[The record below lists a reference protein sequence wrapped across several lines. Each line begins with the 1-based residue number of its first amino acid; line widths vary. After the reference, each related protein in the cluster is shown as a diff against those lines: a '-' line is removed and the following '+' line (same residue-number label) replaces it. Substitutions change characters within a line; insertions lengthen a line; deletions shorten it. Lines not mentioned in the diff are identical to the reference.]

1 MTQSRKERRRA
12 GRQPEGMRI
21 NMFRYLTVFTMIVLI
36 VIWLLQAV
44 FLEGIYQ
51 QTKKHE
57 IKNATGKIE
66 AAAGKDI
73 FEKTVYEI
81 ASRYNAC
88 VSVYQITG
96 STGELLI
103 QAHTQTYCMIH
114 SSLMTDM
121 TLNTIYAGALD
132 GNLYTS
138 ISETDTGKEFKSMVC
153 AKLVSGADKAENL
166 LIILNAEIQPV
177 RATISTLRYQLI
189 MITVILLAV
198 SAVMAYIISNKVTKP
213 VSAMNKE
220 AKKLAR
226 GNYDVNFQGGEFRE
240 TVELGRTLNYAAQE
254 LAKLD
259 DLQKELIANI
269 SHDLRT
275 PLTMISGYSEMMRD
289 IPGEITP
296 ENMQI
301 IIDETQHL
309 SALVNDM
316 LDLSRVT
323 SGSRQPNKTLFSL
336 TQCVRDTLERFSH
349 LREGDGYHFVFDAAE
364 EIYVEADQVLILQV
378 LYNLIC
384 NAVNYTGADKQVLVR
399 QTREGEICRISV
411 TDTGDGID
419 AEKLPMIWD
428 RYYRASDFHKR
439 GIAGTGLGLS
449 IVKNALVLHD
459 APFGVSSKKGEGSTF
474 WFELQIAQTVED
486 FEK

>member
-1 MTQSRKERRRA
+1 MTQSHKRRKGA
-12 GRQPEGMRI
+12 PRQPEGMRI

-44 FLEGIYQ
+44 FLDGIYR

-57 IKNATGKIE
+57 IKAATEKIE
-66 AAAGKDI
+66 AAAGKDT

-88 VSVYQITG
+88 VSVYRIAG
-96 STGELLI
+96 SKGELLI
-103 QAHTQTYCMIH
+103 EAHTQTYCMIH

-121 TLNTIYAGALD
+121 TLNTIYAGALAED
-132 GNLYTS
+132 IYTS
-138 ISETDTGKEFKSMVC
+138 VSETDTGKGFESMVC
-153 AKLVSGADKAENL
+153 AKLAQGGDKTENL
-166 LIILNAEIQPV
+166 LIVLNAELQPV
-177 RATISTLRYQLI
+177 RATVSTLRYQLI

-198 SAVMAYIISNKVTKP
+198 SAVMAYIISNKVTRP
-213 VSAMNKE
+213 VSAMNRE

-226 GNYDVNFQGGEFRE
+226 GNYDVNFRGGEFRE
-240 TVELGRTLNYAAQE
+240 TAELGQTLNYAAQE

-301 IIDETQHL
+301 IIDETRHL
-309 SALVNDM
+309 SSLVSDM
-316 LDLSRVT
+316 LDLSRIT

-349 LREGDGYHFVFDAAE
+349 LREQDGYHFVFDAAE
-364 EIYVEADQVLILQV
+364 EVYVEADQVLILQV

-411 TDTGDGID
+411 TDTGEGID
-419 AEKLPMIWD
+419 PEKLPMIWD

-439 GIAGTGLGLS
+439 GVAGTGLGLS

-474 WFELQIAQTVED
+474 WFELQTARNE
-486 FEK
+486 